1 MLQHKVLQT
10 KKMQIEGSFKSM
22 YKVGNEHID
31 EGVYSE
37 GLVLDGSLKEAIETA
52 GGGEFFHF
60 EETANNEFTMKPK
73 MPEYGSA
80 SIGGSVFKMR
90 VNNNRLVKGIA
101 NHFFTNGEIDFAK
114 GYDFINEIDARLGL
128 SELPINVDM
137 FRQGSNTREEGLD
150 WLATEL
156 DIPANERGDFKNF
169 ADAMFYNQE
178 VGKIAPY
185 MSQNFSL
192 LWGEFAAAGLAL
204 DPNNFTDMPEQSSR
218 LNENL
223 AKKEDAIRELRSF
236 TQINPETEMRLFVP
250 TECSGSLHSNKQI
263 CDYSGY
269 AAVNLGKPAPAFSIS
284 DYSVDIA
291 MNDSLTGENKGER
304 KWDQHVAAHI
314 GNITLKDGS
323 KYQLTLEA
331 FAPQAD
337 RFMDHPAMTSAVSIG
352 LFKDEE
358 AFKNHYYNNAH
369 IEAANTLEFCERKQ
383 ELKND
388 KFVELEKDGVFARV
402 EDTMRKFAPYA
413 EEAYQSLHSEF
424 LKYSIGS
431 EWENSRNDRHYKPI
445 MGFSG
450 LTTNELDHEFKSDLR
465 MAKTSINRIPEEHR
479 EEYKNLLNT
488 LDQVMER
495 SGALGHAKLHFNA
508 LSSIIETNGGPDDLL
523 NTSYEITAEL
533 EEKDMEMRL
542 ARTATR
548 SILATALTGSMQVD
562 KMDKEER
569 ASLEAFLGG
578 DSEKLSRM
586 IDMSKAVAGNLL
598 APTEITMDIQVPD
611 NDIAND
617 FVRARNIAN
626 IPDRSKEFASHNFD
640 LAFSQIV
647 SKKVF
652 KTDDHKLFDNVYI
665 DGRSATDIFK
675 EKHLHYASSEDKKA
689 DIMKSLIS
697 GSQIDFAYTNQNGD
711 IDMLPLHAT
720 SDIPVIANSFLK
732 TREKEHISV
741 EPKKDLISNGISL
754 PMPENFVAAGGD
766 TVPLRENYNYLI
778 KGVSSLFLNEAGDI
792 NEKSVNKVSDFTNR
806 LYHMYA
812 NGEDILNPAAT
823 KEEVSGYRDKWLC
836 GQLEIPN
843 EKQADFTR
851 FWNENFSL
859 TEDNKLITGRDL
871 TGWSEFANKIQSF
884 GELEKEIGPSA
895 MNAVRMDFEK
905 TFNTIKEVAS
915 IDPATSDKTFIPV
928 SRSAGFLTALN
939 QTSGAIADENGN
951 DIAFSIGQI
960 TGDVV
965 SSNLLSEE
973 SKESMRHLNIAGH
986 FCNGIFQSLKE
997 YGEKL
1002 AGEEDTFTPRTSIEN
1017 ELFRIGYSAREKSDE
1032 GFREREAETFKQKSG
1047 LSTGLVETLSQ
1058 NIMETKSEKANTAM
1072 WALEELTGAKLLGSD
1087 HLTTDMTLIESAL
1100 SKVYING
1107 KPYTEGLNLD
1117 KNNVESALADFT
1129 DKLQSY
1135 MDLSKKS
1142 EHNLS
1147 MATENGFT
1155 PITYNPRTP
1164 VEPKTSINI
1173 FSGKDK
1179 RTKHRLETERF
1190 NEETEIKQKW
1200 DERNA
1205 EREKESNSYHID
1217 KENKRHGVSF
1227 EDLHNKFNPFKDRKT
1242 EHTRTRT
1249 HTPAKEKEQEITR
1262 L

>member
-22 YKVGNEHID
+22 YKVGNDHID

-156 DIPANERGDFKNF
+156 NIPANERGDFKNF

-204 DPNNFTDMPEQSSR
+204 DPDNFTDMPEQSSR

-495 SGALGHAKLHFNA
+495 SGAL
-508 LSSIIETNGGPDDLL
+508 
-523 NTSYEITAEL
+523 
-533 EEKDMEMRL
+533 
-542 ARTATR
+542 
-548 SILATALTGSMQVD
+548 
-562 KMDKEER
+562 
-569 ASLEAFLGG
+569 
-578 DSEKLSRM
+578 
-586 IDMSKAVAGNLL
+586 
-598 APTEITMDIQVPD
+598 
-611 NDIAND
+611 
-617 FVRARNIAN
+617 
-626 IPDRSKEFASHNFD
+626 
-640 LAFSQIV
+640 
-647 SKKVF
+647 
-652 KTDDHKLFDNVYI
+652 
-665 DGRSATDIFK
+665 
-675 EKHLHYASSEDKKA
+675 
-689 DIMKSLIS
+689 
-697 GSQIDFAYTNQNGD
+697 
-711 IDMLPLHAT
+711 
-720 SDIPVIANSFLK
+720 
-732 TREKEHISV
+732 
-741 EPKKDLISNGISL
+741 
-754 PMPENFVAAGGD
+754 
-766 TVPLRENYNYLI
+766 
-778 KGVSSLFLNEAGDI
+778 
-792 NEKSVNKVSDFTNR
+792 
-806 LYHMYA
+806 
-812 NGEDILNPAAT
+812 
-823 KEEVSGYRDKWLC
+823 
-836 GQLEIPN
+836 
-843 EKQADFTR
+843 
-851 FWNENFSL
+851 
-859 TEDNKLITGRDL
+859 
-871 TGWSEFANKIQSF
+871 
-884 GELEKEIGPSA
+884 
-895 MNAVRMDFEK
+895 
-905 TFNTIKEVAS
+905 
-915 IDPATSDKTFIPV
+915 
-928 SRSAGFLTALN
+928 
-939 QTSGAIADENGN
+939 
-951 DIAFSIGQI
+951 
-960 TGDVV
+960 
-965 SSNLLSEE
+965 
-973 SKESMRHLNIAGH
+973 
-986 FCNGIFQSLKE
+986 
-997 YGEKL
+997 
-1002 AGEEDTFTPRTSIEN
+1002 
-1017 ELFRIGYSAREKSDE
+1017 
-1032 GFREREAETFKQKSG
+1032 
-1047 LSTGLVETLSQ
+1047 
-1058 NIMETKSEKANTAM
+1058 
-1072 WALEELTGAKLLGSD
+1072 
-1087 HLTTDMTLIESAL
+1087 
-1100 SKVYING
+1100 
-1107 KPYTEGLNLD
+1107 
-1117 KNNVESALADFT
+1117 
-1129 DKLQSY
+1129 
-1135 MDLSKKS
+1135 
-1142 EHNLS
+1142 
-1147 MATENGFT
+1147 
-1155 PITYNPRTP
+1155 
-1164 VEPKTSINI
+1164 
-1173 FSGKDK
+1173 
-1179 RTKHRLETERF
+1179 
-1190 NEETEIKQKW
+1190 
-1200 DERNA
+1200 
-1205 EREKESNSYHID
+1205 
-1217 KENKRHGVSF
+1217 
-1227 EDLHNKFNPFKDRKT
+1227 
-1242 EHTRTRT
+1242 
-1249 HTPAKEKEQEITR
+1249 
-1262 L
+1262 